1 MYFFDLADYYSQ
13 SNQEVGSGNTSWYEY
28 GATGKIVGCGAGSG
42 FFMGD
47 QFGTMREARNAFLK
61 ALHQWFLA
69 VDSKPTAIDAG
80 YITGPLIDS
89 GCTPSF
95 KETYI
100 ELQYKMVEWMNSND
114 ELQATYKLCRY
125 YYDYGRE
132 LNWNELT
139 ISDQP
144 FSGEGIDPSIW
155 GGTYD
160 EYLDYLVN
168 TGGDCSTG
176 STTTEWGII
185 NPYTNTISGITVT
198 TNFGTS
204 FENHDLEYKVKKYD
218 NAMKEFICGV
228 KNFMIKVHGDITDA
242 LDENGDLD
250 FSIFSEY
257 RVF

>member
-1 MYFFDLADYYSQ
+1 MYFFDLEDYYSQ
-13 SNQEVGSGNTSWYEY
+13 SYQAVGSGNTSWYEY
-28 GATGKIVGCGAGSG
+28 GATNKIVGCGAGPG

-47 QFGTMREARNAFLK
+47 QFGTMHATRNAFLQ
-61 ALHQWFLA
+61 ALNEWFLA

-80 YITGPLIDS
+80 FITGPLIDS
-89 GCTPSF
+89 GCVPSF

-100 ELQYKMVEWMNSND
+100 ELQYKIVEWYNSSL
-114 ELQATYKLCRY
+114 ELEKTYQLCRY
-125 YYDYGRE
+125 YYDYGVE

-144 FSGEGIDPSIW
+144 FPNENIDPSIW
-155 GGTYD
+155 GGTYG

-168 TGGDCSTG
+168 TYGDCSTG
-176 STTTEWGII
+176 STTTVFDII
-185 NPYTNTISGITVT
+185 NPYTNTPSGITVT
-198 TNFGTS
+198 TNYGTS
-204 FENHDLEYKVKKYD
+204 FENHDLEYKVQKYD
-218 NAMKEFICGV
+218 NAMKEVMCGL
-228 KNFMIKVHGDITDA
+228 KNFMIIVHGDITDA

>member
-1 MYFFDLADYYSQ
+1 MYFFDLYDYYTP
-13 SNQEVGSGNTSWYEY
+13 NELNSGNTSWYEY
-28 GATGKIVGCGAGSG
+28 GATDKIVGCGAGPG
-42 FFMGD
+42 FFMVD
-47 QFGTMREARNAFLK
+47 QFGTMRESRNAFDK

-100 ELQYKMVEWMNSND
+100 ELQYKIVEWKNSSL
-114 ELQATYKLCRY
+114 ELQKTYQLSRY
-125 YYDYGRE
+125 YYDYGVE

-144 FSGEGIDPSIW
+144 FSDEGIDPSIW
-155 GGTYD
+155 GGTYG

-168 TGGDCSTG
+168 NTYGDCLTG
-176 STTTEWGII
+176 STTTVFDII
-185 NPYTNTISGITVT
+185 NPYTNAPSGITVT
-198 TNFGTS
+198 TNYGTS

-218 NAMKEFICGV
+218 NAMKEVMCGL

-242 LDENGDLD
+242 LDENGELD